1 MRGKNLQASL
11 HFTTNGNP
19 AGGKR
24 VSTVEDDRHPRI
36 GRSAD
41 LGRWR
46 RAGTTLERR
55 WIRAGGALGLH
66 QIHVGSMLDPRKIA
80 PVFRWK
86 RAIGA
91 QSPSAIM
98 VSAGPRNNNR
108 ITLGR
113 TP

>member
-1 MRGKNLQASL
+1 
-11 HFTTNGNP
+11 
-19 AGGKR
+19 
-24 VSTVEDDRHPRI
+24 
-36 GRSAD
+36 
-41 LGRWR
+41 
-46 RAGTTLERR
+46 
-55 WIRAGGALGLH
+55 
-66 QIHVGSMLDPRKIA
+66 MLDPRKIA